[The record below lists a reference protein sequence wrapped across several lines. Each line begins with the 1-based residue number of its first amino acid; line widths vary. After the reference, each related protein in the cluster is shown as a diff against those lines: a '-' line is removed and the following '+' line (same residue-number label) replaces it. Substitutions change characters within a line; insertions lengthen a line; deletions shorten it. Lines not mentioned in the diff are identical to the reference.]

1 MSDVVRA
8 TGPEDLPVAVVG
20 AGPVGLA
27 AAAHLL
33 RRGLEPVVLEQG
45 PAVGASVREWGH
57 VPMFSSWRFNID
69 RASAAL
75 LGENGWSP
83 PDADTFPTGS
93 ELDERYLETL
103 ARTPAIA
110 PRLRLGTRVAGKI

>member
-45 PAVGASVREWGH
+45 PAVGASVRAWGH
-57 VPMFSSWRFNID
+57 VPMLSSWRFHLD

-75 LGENGWSP
+75 LGEHGWWAAERAP
-83 PDADTFPTGS
+83 LPTGS
-93 ELDERYLETL
+93 DVAQRSLD
-103 ARTPAIA
+103 APAPPPAIPA
-110 PRLRLGTRVAGKI
+110 RLRPRPQS

>member
-20 AGPVGLA
+20 AGTVGLA

-33 RRGLEPVVLEQG
+33 RRGLEPVALEPG

-57 VPMFSSWRFNID
+57 VPTFSSWRLNID
-69 RASAAL
+69 RASAAP
-75 LGENGWSP
+75 LGEPGWSP
-83 PDADTFPTGS
+83 MGRAADRGRGCPYGGNP
-93 ELDERYLETL
+93 LN
-103 ARTPAIA
+103 A
-110 PRLRLGTRVAGKI
+110 VALQRKQP